1 MTVSMPSAPPRHD
14 NGFDRFS
21 RMVQESI
28 GVCLPKSKR
37 IMVESRLRRRLV
49 QLGLDDVDAYFR
61 HLFDNGALAE
71 ELETIFDAV
80 TTNKTDFFR
89 EPQHFRY
96 LADRVIPERLSRRQ
110 ASGRTSMVKVWS
122 AASSTGAE
130 AYTTAMVLADL
141 ESRKGAFEWRILG
154 TDINRSVLA
163 EAQRAVYSDLTIQP
177 VPDQFRERFLLQG
190 QGRHAGNWRITPDL
204 RRRVSFTQM
213 NLIDTH
219 YPVDSGI
226 DVIFLR
232 NVLIYFS
239 EADQT
244 RVVAQLADHL
254 AHHGHLF
261 VGHAEGMLVR
271 HRALRQVG
279 PAIYRKE

>member
-1 MTVSMPSAPPRHD
+1 MTVTMSSASAGRD
-14 NGFDRFS
+14 SGFDRFS
-21 RMVQESI
+21 RMVQDSI

-61 HLFDNGALAE
+61 HLFDNGALTE

-96 LADRVIPERLSRRQ
+96 LADRVIPERLSLRR
-110 ASGRTSMVKVWS
+110 ASGRSSMVKIWS
-122 AASSTGAE
+122 AAASTGAE
-130 AYTTAMVLADL
+130 AYTIAMVMADL
-141 ESRKGAFEWRILG
+141 ENREGAFEWRILG
-154 TDINRSVLA
+154 TDINLSVLA
-163 EAQRAVYSDLTIQP
+163 EARRAVYPDLTIQP
-177 VPDQFRERFLLQG
+177 VPSHFRDRFLLRG
-190 QGRHAGNWRITPDL
+190 QGRHAGNWRIAPDL
-204 RRRVSFTQM
+204 RRRLNFSQM
-213 NLIDTH
+213 NLIETH
-219 YPVDSGI
+219 YPVDTGI

-271 HRALRQVG
+271 HRGLRQVG